1 GRNDGLVD
9 HDRRPLYPEHP
20 WDREPPDV
28 PVDDPHAM
36 APASQGDGEVGADRG
51 LADPALSGRDGDY
64 PGAVAGLAYLR
75 ARLGAHLLH
84 HLVAPGVVHHLV
96 FDRDAT
102 SDCLL
107 DGLVEDGER
116 RMVRH
121 GHPNRDRV
129 GPEAFGGDGFHET
142 QLAERPAE

>member
-1 GRNDGLVD
+1 GLVQHRSAPDDGFVFGDEVVHRHHLDAVGAGRNDGLVD

-75 ARLGAHLLH
+75 ARL
-84 HLVAPGVVHHLV
+84 
-96 FDRDAT
+96 
-102 SDCLL
+102 
-107 DGLVEDGER
+107 
-116 RMVRH
+116 
-121 GHPNRDRV
+121 
-129 GPEAFGGDGFHET
+129 
-142 QLAERPAE
+142 